1 MTSRAFRAR
10 ADGHILKQYRI
21 SDNTKHTKHG
31 IKGDTTSPLNSYVIK
46 RPQHIRQ
53 TEIYAANF

>member
-1 MTSRAFRAR
+1 MVAPILGARERAR
-10 ADGHILKQYRI
+10 LKQYRI

-31 IKGDTTSPLNSYVIK
+31 TKGDTTSPLNSYVIK